1 MRTINT
7 VFNKYITKKYCV
19 IVIVIL
25 SLFTLVACD
34 TKEEKEDIK
43 AFENFNAAV
52 FEKNNNIYI
61 YNEDDKY
68 LTSVGD
74 LRRLKEFTALSNNS
88 EYIAFK
94 YMDDD
99 NLIQLYNTTTGK
111 YSSLKTDVEE
121 AENISNILW
130 KDNKLVVEI
139 YINPTT
145 TKNLIYDIESN
156 KLINSCE
163 GILIDILNEG
173 ETLIYGKNSQG
184 NTSIYMNDELVYQLK
199 ETREVLLKGAVDRE
213 KGTIDFITFFFDREA
228 GQQREF
234 LYQGKLEEN
243 KISKVERIN
252 KPYEIG
258 GNIVFD
264 DGITGIMGANSIYF
278 LHKKEFLKVKEEE
291 SNFYKNLQ
299 QLKTTLINTFK
310 SEDLREDL
318 TIEQMGIFNITWFT
332 K

>member
-1 MRTINT
+1 MKTINT

-19 IVIVIL
+19 ITIVIL
-25 SLFTLVACD
+25 SLFTLSACD
-34 TKEEKEDIK
+34 SKEEKDDIK
-43 AFENFNAAV
+43 VFTNFNAAV

-61 YNEDDKY
+61 FNEDDKY

-74 LRRLKEFTALSNNS
+74 LKRLKEFTALSNNN

-94 YMDDD
+94 YMDEDS
-99 NLIQLYNTTTGK
+99 LIQLYNTKTGE
-111 YSSLKTDVEE
+111 YSSLKIDIEE
-121 AENISNILW
+121 KENVSNVLW
-130 KDNKLVVEI
+130 KDNKLVIEI

-163 GILIDILNEG
+163 GTLIDILNHG
-173 ETLIYGKNSQG
+173 ETLIYGKNYQG
-184 NTSIYMNDELVYQLK
+184 NTSIYINEDVVYELK
-199 ETREVLLKGAVDRE
+199 ETREVLLQGAVDKE
-213 KGTIDFITFFFDREA
+213 KKTISFITFFFDREA
-228 GQQREF
+228 GEQREF
-234 LYQGKLEEN
+234 LYEGKLEEN

-264 DGITGIMGANSIYF
+264 SGITGIMGANSIYI
-278 LHKKEFLKVKEEE
+278 LHKKEFIKVKEEE

-310 SEDLREDL
+310 SEDLKGNL
-318 TIEQMGIFNITWFT
+318 TIEEMGIFNITWFT

>member
-1 MRTINT
+1 MKTIST
-7 VFNKYITKKYCV
+7 VFNKYFAKKYCV

-25 SLFTLVACD
+25 SLFTLSACD
-34 TKEEKEDIK
+34 SKEKEKDIK
-43 AFENFNAAV
+43 AFTNLNAAV

-61 YNEDDKY
+61 FNENDKY

-74 LRRLKEFTALSNNS
+74 LRRLKEFTALSNNN

-94 YMDDD
+94 YMED
-99 NLIQLYNTTTGK
+99 NNIIQLYNTETGQ
-111 YSSLKTDVEE
+111 YSSLEVDVEE
-121 AENISNILW
+121 KENISNILW

-145 TKNLIYDIESN
+145 TKNLVYDTESN

-163 GILIDILNEG
+163 GTLIDILNQG

-184 NTSIYMNDELVYQLK
+184 NTTIYINEDEVYQLK
-199 ETREVLLKGAVDRE
+199 ETREVLLKGAVDKE
-213 KGTIDFITFFFDREA
+213 KEIISFITFFFDRET
-228 GQQREF
+228 GQQKEF
-234 LYQGKLEEN
+234 LYEGKLENN
-243 KISKVERIN
+243 KISNVERIN

-264 DGITGIMGANSIYF
+264 NGIIGIIGANSIYY
-278 LHKKEFLKVKEEE
+278 LHNRQFVKIKEEE

-310 SEDLREDL
+310 SEDLRENL
-318 TIEQMGIFNITWFT
+318 TIEEMEIFNITWFT